1 MFYHIFVDFYYF
13 NFTSYKDRNST
24 WAKEGLHLLSCLYY
38 ICTLSNHIIT
48 QESDNDEYDDG
59 DDASSDKDG
68 NPNGIYQFY
77 ISKSPSN
84 SMDAFTD

>member
-1 MFYHIFVDFYYF
+1 M
-13 NFTSYKDRNST
+13 S
-24 WAKEGLHLLSCLYY
+24 WLYY

-48 QESDNDEYDDG
+48 QESDNDEYDD